1 MSIIKL
7 YAEECDPGVTL
18 ISNVFIDYM
27 LKDANDA
34 QLKVYLY
41 LIRHITNHKP
51 FDISNIADEFNHTE
65 KDVIRSL
72 KYWEQKQVLSLEFD
86 AAGTVTGIELHK
98 VDEDLVN
105 PRNNVHMFSVLPGND
120 TVSAGGSAEN
130 TLPETKF
137 SASDFVELSKDST
150 WASIKNIAE
159 TYLERTLS
167 ANDLQTLAHLY
178 KDFGF
183 TTSDI
188 DKVFEDC
195 LTEGKKSMRSIKK
208 AAEAKYLERNISP
221 SVTAIMN
228 SLGMKDVPTSDELSY
243 FNTWLSDMDLELILE
258 GCKKASLSTT
268 GNRIKYAS
276 GIFSNWKKNGIT
288 TIEEMAREEE
298 KFRERKEVAKKQA
311 IACKAP
317 ARSVSSTATATDM
330 YRQYKHGNYDFDALE
345 RELKTK

>member
-1 MSIIKL
+1 
-7 YAEECDPGVTL
+7 
-18 ISNVFIDYM
+18 NVFIDYM

-86 AAGTVTGIELHK
+86 AQGTVTGIELHK

-105 PRNNVHMFSVLPGND
+105 PKNNLHMFSVLPGID
-120 TVSAGGSAEN
+120 AN
-130 TLPETKF
+130 TSSSEDSLPETKF
-137 SASDFVELSKDST
+137 SASDFVELSKDAT

-167 ANDLQTLAHLY
+167 ANDLQALAHLY

-228 SLGMKDVPTSDELSY
+228 ALGKKGVPTSDELS
-243 FNTWLSDMDLELILE
+243 FINTWLSDMDLELILE
-258 GCKKASLSTT
+258 GCKKASMATT

-276 GIFSNWKKNGIT
+276 GIFSNWKKSGIT
-288 TIEEMAREEE
+288 SIEEMAREEE
-298 KFRERKEVAKKQA
+298 KFRERKETAKKQA
-311 IACKAP
+311 IACKANN
-317 ARSVSSTATATDM
+317 RSITSSSDTNKPQK
-330 YRQYKHGNYDFDALE
+330 RVFYDFDE
-345 RELKTK
+345 IDRQIRMK